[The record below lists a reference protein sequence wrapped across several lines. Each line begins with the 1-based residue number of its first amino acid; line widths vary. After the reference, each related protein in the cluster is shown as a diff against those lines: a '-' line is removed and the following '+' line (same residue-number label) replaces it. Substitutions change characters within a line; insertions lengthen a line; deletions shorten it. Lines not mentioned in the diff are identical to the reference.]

1 MNAASYHHEPLG
13 LAHSTRILT
22 LQPSAE
28 VDDPINIELT
38 DVDLEAS
45 PHYEALSYA
54 WGDVNEKLA
63 ISCHG
68 QELLVAVN
76 CHSAL
81 RHLRLP
87 DKPRMLWVDAICIDQ
102 TSDDDKSKQVRIM
115 GEIYEGAEMV
125 LVWLGPGHQITDLA
139 IGFLSGFARFIDA
152 DRETQDA
159 VFLANY
165 RGLMGTNISI
175 PTV

>member
-1 MNAASYHHEPLG
+1 MSTTYHHEPLR
-13 LAHSTRILT
+13 LANGTRVLT
-22 LQPSAE
+22 LQPSADMDE
-28 VDDPINIELT
+28 VIAIELT
-38 DVDLEAS
+38 EVDLGAS
-45 PHYEALSYA
+45 PQYEALSYA
-54 WGDVNEKLA
+54 WGNVNEKLA

-68 QELLVAVN
+68 QELLVTTN

-87 DKPRMLWVDAICIDQ
+87 DRPRTLWVDAICIDQ